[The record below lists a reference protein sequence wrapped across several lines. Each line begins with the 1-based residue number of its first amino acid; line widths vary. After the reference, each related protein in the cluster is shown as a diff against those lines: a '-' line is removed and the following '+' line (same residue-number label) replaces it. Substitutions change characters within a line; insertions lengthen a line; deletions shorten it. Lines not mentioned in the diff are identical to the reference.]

1 MVTFYVVSEYIPTK
15 PIEGDGKKI
24 LGGPLYDLARIKAI
38 TQGGKGLLLWTRDC
52 VRDVQELGWSH
63 DDVIQLIQ
71 GLRHDEYIDS
81 EWCSNGRDAWAA
93 CDAYA
98 THRVERIESINKSIR
113 IEYFVKLAINKLG
126 TMVMTISCHT
136 S

>member
-1 MVTFYVVSEYIPTK
+1 MVTLHVVSEYIPTK

-71 GLRHDEYIDS
+71 GLRLDEYIDS
-81 EWCSNGRDAWAA
+81 ELCSNGRDAWAA

-98 THRVERIESINKSIR
+98 THRLERIESINKSMR